1 MAAHPSGA
9 VLGARSDLRGGE
21 TCRAGGT
28 ATHGRGRG
36 PGTGVD
42 GDGVSMVLVAT
53 GHHVLAGCGP
63 VRLCSAVVVRCED
76 VHAVRPASRAD
87 ARTAAVHLPA

>member
-1 MAAHPSGA
+1 MP
-9 VLGARSDLRGGE
+9 
-21 TCRAGGT
+21 AGGT
-28 ATHGRGRG
+28 ATHGRGHG

-53 GHHVLAGCGP
+53 GRHVRAGCGQE
-63 VRLCSAVVVRCED
+63 RLCSAIMVRCED

-87 ARTAAVHLPA
+87 ARTAAAHLPA